1 MPSSSA
7 VHRTLGKKKG
17 HLSHQEIMNK
27 RHEKKKKKVKKNAF
41 LRKKELLEEYQ
52 KLNKVDYSD
61 KKDTS
66 MKIMDLIEEIKENK
80 CEMTDKHYLEI
91 MDLLM
96 ALNKGTMY
104 TDPPVRRNLENY
116 YDYIIDGSGNLPFYY
131 DRTPQNINSNY
142 GIGNRMGI
150 SMRYTRHLSATGETI
165 DPRDLLNY
173 LQGAEDAF

>member
-7 VHRTLGKKKG
+7 VHRALGKKKG
-17 HLSHQEIMNK
+17 NLSHQEIMNK
-27 RHEKKKKKVKKNAF
+27 RHERKKKKEKKNSF

-66 MKIMDLIEEIKENK
+66 MKIMDLIEKIKENK
-80 CEMTDKHYLEI
+80 CEMTDKHYLDI

-116 YDYIIDGSGNLPFYY
+116 YDEISGFPPFYY

-142 GIGNRMGI
+142 GIGNRMRHALDIHII
-150 SMRYTRHLSATGETI
+150 SRQLERQLIPVNS
-165 DPRDLLNY
+165 
-173 LQGAEDAF
+173 

>member
-7 VHRTLGKKKG
+7 VHRSLGKKKG
-17 HLSHQEIMNK
+17 NLSHQEIMNK
-27 RHEKKKKKVKKNAF
+27 RHEKKKKKEKKNSL
-41 LRKKELLEEYQ
+41 LRKKEILEEYQ
-52 KLNKVDYSD
+52 KLNKEYFSD

-80 CEMTDKHYLEI
+80 CEMTDKHYLDI

-116 YDYIIDGSGNLPFYY
+116 YDSEEFYY
-131 DRTPQNINSNY
+131 HTTPQNINNY
-142 GIGNRMGI
+142 GIGNRPGLSI
-150 SMRYTRHLSATGETI
+150 IYTRFN
-165 DPRDLLNY
+165 DY

>member
-7 VHRTLGKKKG
+7 VHRALGKKKG

-27 RHEKKKKKVKKNAF
+27 RHEKKKKKEKKNSF

-80 CEMTDKHYLEI
+80 CEMTDKHYLDI

-96 ALNKGTMY
+96 SLNKGTMY
-104 TDPPVRRNLENY
+104 TDPPVRRNLDNY
-116 YDYIIDGSGNLPFYY
+116 YDEIIDNPIDRELPFFY
-131 DRTPQNINSNY
+131 DRTPQNNNIY
-142 GIGNRMGI
+142 GIGTRTGLSI
-150 SMRYTRHLSATGETI
+150 IYTRFN
-165 DPRDLLNY
+165 DY
-173 LQGAEDAF
+173 VQGAEDAF

>member
-7 VHRTLGKKKG
+7 VHRSLGKKKG

-27 RHEKKKKKVKKNAF
+27 RHERKKKKEKKNSF

-80 CEMTDKHYLEI
+80 CQMTDKHYLDI
-91 MDLLM
+91 MDHLM

-116 YDYIIDGSGNLPFYY
+116 YDSEEFYY
-131 DRTPQNINSNY
+131 HTTPQNINNY
-142 GIGNRMGI
+142 GIGNRPGLSI
-150 SMRYTRHLSATGETI
+150 IYTRFN
-165 DPRDLLNY
+165 DY

>member
-7 VHRTLGKKKG
+7 VHRSLGKKKG
-17 HLSHQEIMNK
+17 NLSHQEIMNK
-27 RHEKKKKKVKKNAF
+27 RHERKKKKEKKNSF

-80 CEMTDKHYLEI
+80 CQMTDKHYLDI

-116 YDYIIDGSGNLPFYY
+116 YDEIIDNPPFYY

-142 GIGNRMGI
+142 GIGLRNRYASYNATI
-150 SMRYTRHLSATGETI
+150 RFTRTSNSQNI
-165 DPRDLLNY
+165 MDY

>member
-7 VHRTLGKKKG
+7 VHCALGKKKS
-17 HLSHQEIMNK
+17 HLSHREIMNK
-27 RHEKKKKKVKKNAF
+27 RHERKKKKEKKNSF
-41 LRKKELLEEYQ
+41 LRKKEILEEYQ
-52 KLNKVDYSD
+52 KLNKEHYSD

-80 CEMTDKHYLEI
+80 CEMTNKHYLDI

-116 YDYIIDGSGNLPFYY
+116 YDGNSGFPPFYY
-131 DRTPQNINSNY
+131 DRTPQNNNMI
-142 GIGNRMGI
+142 
-150 SMRYTRHLSATGETI
+150 YTRYNE
-165 DPRDLLNY
+165 Y
-173 LQGAEDAF
+173 

>member
-7 VHRTLGKKKG
+7 VHRSLGKKKG
-17 HLSHQEIMNK
+17 NLSHQEIMNK
-27 RHEKKKKKVKKNAF
+27 RHERKKKKEKKNSF

-66 MKIMDLIEEIKENK
+66 MKIMEIVEEIKENK
-80 CEMTDKHYLEI
+80 CQMTDKHYLDI

-96 ALNKGTMY
+96 SLNKGTMY

-116 YDYIIDGSGNLPFYY
+116 YDEIIDNPPFYY

-150 SMRYTRHLSATGETI
+150 SMRYTRFN
-165 DPRDLLNY
+165 DY